1 MKTSCLTTALLAAC
15 MLAAAPAS
23 TADETLAAPA
33 DFQPEYT
40 DIPVTLYKLE
50 VRTLIRYWNKQAYTD
65 AFPLAYKAAR
75 WGEKLPQL
83 MLGLMYLQGM
93 GTEPDPV
100 KGLAWL
106 TLAEES
112 GWHRWEE
119 LADRAREAVTPEE
132 RRAGEALAEELRPWY
147 GMQATGVTCP
157 MRARVGTHVRLPD
170 CGRNPGLND
179 FNYQVY
185 KEFPL

>member
-1 MKTSCLTTALLAAC
+1 MKRPHLMTALLAAC
-15 MLAAAPAS
+15 MLAAAPAAFANETVS
-23 TADETLAAPA
+23 TSA
-33 DFQPEYT
+33 DFQPEYK
-40 DIPVTLYKLE
+40 DIPVTLYKLK
-50 VRTLIRYWNKQAYTD
+50 VRTLIRHWNKQDYAE

-106 TLAEES
+106 TLAEEA
-112 GWHRWEE
+112 GVHRWEE
-119 LADRAREAVTPEE
+119 LADKAREAVTDEQHQ
-132 RRAGEALAEELRPWY
+132 AGEALAEELRRWY

-170 CGRNPGLND
+170 CGRNPGLNE

>member
-1 MKTSCLTTALLAAC
+1 MKRPHLVTALLAAC
-15 MLAAAPAS
+15 MLAAAPAAI
-23 TADETLAAPA
+23 ADETMSAPA
-33 DFQPEYT
+33 DFEPEYT
-40 DIPVTLYKLE
+40 DIPVTLYKLR
-50 VRTLIRYWNKQAYTD
+50 VRTLIRLWNKQNYTE

-100 KGLAWL
+100 QGLAWL
-106 TLAEES
+106 TLAEEAD
-112 GWHRWEE
+112 WHRWDE
-119 LADRAREAVTPEE
+119 LADAAREAVTAEQ
-132 RRAGEALAEELRPWY
+132 RQAGEALAEELRRWY
-147 GMQATGVTCP
+147 GMEATGVTCP
-157 MRARVGTHVRLPD
+157 MRARVGTHVLLPD